1 MFSFELLYSVSKR
14 FIVHFY
20 DPRVFYNWTI
30 FGRMIQAFRDL
41 RVRIAFGILLL
52 TCYSGIPWF
61 IYQLK
66 KYQSTSFF
74 LIDSQESS
82 EEDCSICY
90 DDPDQTMVHL
100 PTCKHLYHRKCILS
114 WLQSHLNC
122 PMCRQTISHISAS
135 TPLSPSVSLDTPER

>member
-20 DPRVFYNWTI
+20 DPDVFYKWTT
-30 FGRMIQAFRDL
+30 FRMIQAFRDL
-41 RVRIAFGILLL
+41 RVRIAFGILML

-122 PMCRQTISHISAS
+122 PLCRQSINAS
-135 TPLSPSVSLDTPER
+135 SFLSPSLSLDTPER

>member
-1 MFSFELLYSVSKR
+1 MFSFEILYWVSKR
-14 FIVHFY
+14 LIVHFY

-30 FGRMIQAFRDL
+30 FNRMIQAFRDL

-52 TCYSGIPWF
+52 TSYSGIPWF
-61 IYQLK
+61 MSQLK
-66 KYQSTSFF
+66 KYQSASFF

-122 PMCRQTISHISAS
+122 PLCRQTISAS
-135 TPLSPSVSLDTPER
+135 SFLSPSLSLDTPER

>member
-1 MFSFELLYSVSKR
+1 MFSFEILYLVSKR

-30 FGRMIQAFRDL
+30 FNRMIQAFRDL

-66 KYQSTSFF
+66 KYQSASFF

-122 PMCRQTISHISAS
+122 PLCRQTISAS
-135 TPLSPSVSLDTPER
+135 SFLSPSLSLDTPER